1 MRFADLHLHTYHS
14 DGTRSPREVIDLA
27 REHGLDIIA
36 ISDHDQLAAYFEVK
50 RYAEERGI
58 TLIPGVE
65 LSCAV
70 DGVDV
75 HILAYAFDAVDEQL
89 NDRLRRFRETR
100 HQRGYLMVERL
111 RSLGYDISPQRV
123 DELAAGGAMRSE
135 ER

>member
-100 HQRGYLMVERL
+100 AQPRR
-111 RSLGYDISPQRV
+111 DIAGAGR
-123 DELAAGGAMRSE
+123 AAT
-135 ER
+135 